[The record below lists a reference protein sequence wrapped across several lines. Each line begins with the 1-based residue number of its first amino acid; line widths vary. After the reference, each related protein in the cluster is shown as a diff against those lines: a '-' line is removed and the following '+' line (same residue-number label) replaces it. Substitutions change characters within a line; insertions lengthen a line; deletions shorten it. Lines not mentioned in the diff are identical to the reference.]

1 MLTSLLCRACTHS
14 TGKGIVLLLCV
25 QASSRCHLGVDVD
38 AAIWEPERK
47 RYRRRRREGGRGR
60 MQRSPAF
67 PLTYWLTST
76 PHSVG
81 RPLNFKHTLKNIQST
96 LKNVSRLFNYNPI
109 TLLKNVKAPLY
120 GELQVCKNF
129 TSALNFYEFVFP
141 GKLVCVQGT
150 VVRAGNIRPLVT
162 RIAFQCL
169 SCHGIQVSPLSSFPS
184 SPPVHT
190 YVRT

>member
-1 MLTSLLCRACTHS
+1 MS
-14 TGKGIVLLLCV
+14 I
-25 QASSRCHLGVDVD
+25 
-38 AAIWEPERK
+38 
-47 RYRRRRREGGRGR
+47 
-60 MQRSPAF
+60 
-67 PLTYWLTST
+67 
-76 PHSVG
+76 
-81 RPLNFKHTLKNIQST
+81 

-120 GELQVCKNF
+120 GEQQVCKNF
-129 TSALNFYEFVFP
+129 TSALYFYEFVFP

-190 YVRT
+190 YIRTYLITWYHLKQVFLDANVCCFKCCSQMLEKTNMLYCWCMYIRTYLPRC